1 MAEER
6 DLLEAR
12 LHDALTTD
20 ARVGEPEL
28 TVKVKRSRVVVEGTV
43 HTEERRDAVTAVVRE
58 VAPGLE
64 VDNRV
69 RTTRHAEPKG
79 EEKLP

>member
-6 DLLEAR
+6 DRLEAR

-28 TVKVKRSRVVVEGTV
+28 SVKVKRSRVVVEGTV
-43 HTEERRDAVTAVVRE
+43 HTEERRDAITEVVRE
-58 VAPGLE
+58 VVPGLE
-64 VDNRV
+64 IDNRV
-69 RTTRHAEPKG
+69 RTTPHGEPKD
-79 EEKLP
+79 EEELP

>member
-6 DLLEAR
+6 DRLEAR

-28 TVKVKRSRVVVEGTV
+28 SVKVKRSRVVVEGTV
-43 HTEERRDAVTAVVRE
+43 HTEERRNAVTEVVRE
-58 VAPGLE
+58 VVPGLE

-69 RTTRHAEPKG
+69 RTTAHGEPSD
-79 EEKLP
+79 EEELP